1 MNFSGPTLGYIMGT
15 VFTVVLQVQ
24 CWWVQVQCLTSN
36 TTAYTA
42 PITAMSQT
50 HSFFAVAMT
59 TVPSVMTEWY
69 VWVGSGV
76 MK

>member
-1 MNFSGPTLGYIMGT
+1 MNFSGPTLGDIMGT

-42 PITAMSQT
+42 PITAMSQ
-50 HSFFAVAMT
+50 FFC
-59 TVPSVMTEWY
+59 
-69 VWVGSGV
+69 SGNDNCALSDD
-76 MK
+76 